1 LDYLLATRCFNCYDA
16 QKQDFLRNI
25 GLSQDGE
32 KKIKRHILNLL
43 RIFVAGGALFL
54 AFKNQNMAELGEQLL
69 QLNPWIF
76 GVAVGLFLFSQV
88 LFVIRW
94 RLLLRVLS
102 IHISLWVG
110 LKLHFL
116 GWFYNNAL
124 PSSVGGDLLRAWY
137 VTHHCDRD
145 KRTEA
150 ALSVFFDRAIGLTGM
165 ILMASACYWLIPV
178 EEQFTVGAN
187 EVGEKTGIFNSI
199 SESRLVLAALAA
211 GIVAVFC
218 AIGANKKGR
227 ALLVGLWGRFCGI
240 AVKGISAVKLFGKK
254 PVTII
259 CTLGLTVFLQG
270 ISILGFWL
278 LGRNLGIESPI
289 KYYFVFFP
297 VSWLIGTIPISIGGL
312 GVIEGTL
319 KFMFKTVGV
328 LEANASAIAVCQR
341 LVWWVSSLPGVF
353 IHLSGAHL
361 PTEKT
366 DFFVDSVKDV
376 D

>member
-1 LDYLLATRCFNCYDA
+1 
-16 QKQDFLRNI
+16 LRDI
-25 GLSQDGE
+25 GLSQDSE
-32 KKIKRHILNLL
+32 KGKKRHILNLL

-54 AFKNQNMAELGEQLL
+54 AFKNQNMAELGGQLL
-69 QLNPWIF
+69 QLNPLIF
-76 GVAVGLFLFSQV
+76 AVAVGLFLFAQV

-94 RLLLRVLS
+94 RLLLQVLS

-137 VTHHCDRD
+137 VTHHCDRN

-150 ALSVFFDRAIGLTGM
+150 ALSVFFDRAIGLSGM
-165 ILMASACYWLIPV
+165 ILMASACYWLISV

-187 EVGEKTGIFNSI
+187 EVSKQTGIFNGIADSW
-199 SESRLVLAALAA
+199 LVLAALAA

-218 AIGANKKGR
+218 AVAANKKGR
-227 ALLVGLWGRFCGI
+227 ALLFGLWGRFCGI
-240 AVKGISAVKLFGKK
+240 AVKGASAVKLFGKK

-259 CTLGLTVFLQG
+259 CALGLTVFLQG

-278 LGRNLGIESPI
+278 LGRNLGIETPM

-312 GVIEGTL
+312 GVIEGSV
-319 KFMFKTVGV
+319 KFMFEAVGV
-328 LEANASAIAVCQR
+328 LEKNASAIAVCQR

-361 PTEKT
+361 PGEKT
-366 DFFVDSVKDV
+366 KFCIDSAD
-376 D
+376 DLS

>member
-1 LDYLLATRCFNCYDA
+1 M
-16 QKQDFLRNI
+16 
-25 GLSQDGE
+25 SQDSE
-32 KKIKRHILNLL
+32 KRKKRHILNFL

-54 AFKNQNMAELGEQLL
+54 AFRNQNMAELGGQLL
-69 QLNPWIF
+69 QLNPLILA
-76 GVAVGLFLFSQV
+76 VAVGLFLFAQLV
-88 LFVIRW
+88 FVIRW

-137 VTHHCDRD
+137 VTHHCERN
-145 KRTEA
+145 KRAEA
-150 ALSVFFDRAIGLTGM
+150 ALSVFFDRVIGLTGT
-165 ILMASACYWLIPV
+165 ILMASVCYWLIPV
-178 EEQFTVGAN
+178 EEQSTVGAN
-187 EVGEKTGIFNSI
+187 KVSEQTGIFNGIADSW
-199 SESRLVLAALAA
+199 LVLVALAA

-218 AIGANKKGR
+218 VVGANKKGR
-227 ALLVGLWGRFCGI
+227 VLLVGLWGRFCGI

-270 ISILGFWL
+270 ISIVGFWL
-278 LGRNLGIESPI
+278 LGRNLGIEAPI

-312 GVIEGTL
+312 GIIEGTVKL
-319 KFMFKTVGV
+319 MFEAVGV
-328 LEANASAIAVCQR
+328 SKANASAIAVCQR
-341 LVWWVSSLPGVF
+341 LVWWASSLPGVF

-361 PTEKT
+361 PTEKA
-366 DFFVDSVKDV
+366 DFFVDSKKNLD
-376 D
+376 

>member
-1 LDYLLATRCFNCYDA
+1 
-16 QKQDFLRNI
+16 
-25 GLSQDGE
+25 LSQNGE
-32 KKIKRHILNLL
+32 KRKKSLILNLL

-54 AFKNQNMAELGEQLL
+54 AFKNQNMAELGGQLL
-69 QLNPWIF
+69 QLNPLIF
-76 GVAVGLFLFSQV
+76 AVATGLFLFAQV
-88 LFVIRW
+88 IFVIRW

-110 LKLHFL
+110 LKLHLL

-137 VTHHCDRD
+137 VTHHCDRN

-165 ILMASACYWLIPV
+165 ILMASVCYWLIPV

-187 EVGEKTGIFNSI
+187 EVNEQTGIFSGI
-199 SESRLVLAALAA
+199 AGSWLVLAAPAA

-218 AIGANKKGR
+218 AVGANKKGR
-227 ALLVGLWGRFCGI
+227 ALLFRLWGRFCGI
-240 AVKGISAVKLFGKK
+240 VVKGASAVKLFGKK

-259 CTLGLTVFLQG
+259 CVLGLTVFLQG

-278 LGRNLGIESPI
+278 LGRNLGIEAPI

-297 VSWLIGTIPISIGGL
+297 VSWLIGTIPVSIGGL
-312 GVIEGTL
+312 GIIEGTVKL
-319 KFMFKTVGV
+319 MFEAVGV
-328 LEANASAIAVCQR
+328 SKANASAIAVCQR

-361 PTEKT
+361 PAKKA
-366 DFFVDSVKDV
+366 DFFIDSAGDFG
-376 D
+376 

>member
-1 LDYLLATRCFNCYDA
+1 
-16 QKQDFLRNI
+16 
-25 GLSQDGE
+25 LSQGGE
-32 KKIKRHILNLL
+32 KRRKRHILNLL
-43 RIFVAGGALFL
+43 RVFVAGGALFL
-54 AFKNQNMAELGEQLL
+54 AFKNREQLL
-69 QLNPWIF
+69 ELNPWIF
-76 GVAVGLFLFSQV
+76 AVAAGLFLFAQV

-137 VTHHCDRD
+137 VTHHCDRN

-178 EEQFTVGAN
+178 EEQFTAGAN
-187 EVGEKTGIFNSI
+187 EVSRQREILGGIADSW
-199 SESRLVLAALAA
+199 LVLAALAA
-211 GIVAVFC
+211 GIVVVFC

-227 ALLVGLWGRFCGI
+227 ALLFRLWGRFYRI
-240 AVKGISAVKLFGKK
+240 AVKGVSAVKLFGKK

-259 CTLGLTVFLQG
+259 CVLGMTVFMQG
-270 ISILGFWL
+270 ISIFGFWL
-278 LGRNLGIESPI
+278 LGRNLGMQVHI

-312 GVIEGTL
+312 GVVEGSIMQ
-319 KFMFKTVGV
+319 MFKAVGV
-328 LEANASAIAVCQR
+328 LEENASAIAVCQR

-361 PTEKT
+361 PKEKG
-366 DFFVDSVKDV
+366 DFFIDPSENFG
-376 D
+376 